1 MMFLCMSHV
10 QERVYVC
17 VQERVYVYVQERVYV
32 YVQERVYVYVYSPI
46 IALCNNL
53 YLLKYRPDHC

>member
-32 YVQERVYVYVYSPI
+32 YVYSLI